1 MNKSPDISTSL
12 KPVGRFFQRF
22 HLTIFIVVIVGGLA
36 YAVVSLYTVLSDAS
50 TIPEQPTSTVT
61 TTRPTYDQTTIDHLN
76 QLYTAENAPGSI
88 DLPAG
93 RINPFSE

>member
-1 MNKSPDISTSL
+1 MKKSADISTSL
-12 KPVGRFFQRF
+12 KPLGRFLQRF

-36 YAVVSLYTVLSDAS
+36 YAVVSLYSVLSEAS
-50 TIPEQPTSTVT
+50 TIPEQPAATATAAT
-61 TTRPTYDQTTIDHLN
+61 TYDQVTIDHLN
-76 QLYTAENAPGSI
+76 KLYSADNAPANI